1 MGLRRLVCECLA
13 FKLSELALDR
23 SYSDKESMDLHTNGQ
38 FLAARVCSDGWPR
51 EEKEGEVWGHA
62 NRD

>member
-1 MGLRRLVCECLA
+1 
-13 FKLSELALDR
+13 
-23 SYSDKESMDLHTNGQ
+23 MDLHTNGE